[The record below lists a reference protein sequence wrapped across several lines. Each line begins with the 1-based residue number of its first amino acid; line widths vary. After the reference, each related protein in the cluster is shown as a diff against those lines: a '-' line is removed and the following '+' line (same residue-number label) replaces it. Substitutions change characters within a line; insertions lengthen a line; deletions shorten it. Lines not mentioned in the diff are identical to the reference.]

1 LNRTE
6 KKQVVESLHDSF
18 SKAKIIILTD
28 YKGLDVEK
36 ITELRRKLRAA
47 EVEYKIVKNTLIKL
61 ASEDT
66 DAALI
71 RDSFR
76 GPSALAFSYDDPVA
90 PAKVLTEFAKEN
102 GKLEIKIGVMN
113 GKAISLDDIKALS
126 ALPSREIL
134 LGKLLSVMNGVP
146 TSFARALN
154 DIPTRLLNVLQAVK
168 DQKEAA

>member
-1 LNRTE
+1 MNRTE